1 MKGKV
6 VVDGREQY
14 LLKCNFHTH
23 YFETYG
29 DRPEIMVDAHYEA
42 GYDCIALT
50 EHDIQISDL
59 KGEQRAQAYAQD
71 KYGSDFL
78 VIVGEELAFNDT
90 SVSGCMVRETL
101 CLFLDEFIVS
111 GRKFV
116 RDYDSLLDTRA
127 ALDEIHRQGGIAII
141 CHDNW
146 LEWFLEYAGLG
157 KYPWMWGFR
166 HGLAIDGWEV
176 ADGVAGLAN
185 EGMAGRDLMLSH
197 PQESVDEGYIA
208 LANSDAHKAEDIP
221 LCVDMC
227 YTWVFAPER
236 SLEGVKQALLNR
248 QTVAVCRGE
257 MWGPRNLVEFLQQS
271 DGNQADL
278 PTTLDDM

>member
-78 VIVGEELAFNDT
+78 VIVGEE
-90 SVSGCMVRETL
+90 
-101 CLFLDEFIVS
+101 
-111 GRKFV
+111 
-116 RDYDSLLDTRA
+116 
-127 ALDEIHRQGGIAII
+127 
-141 CHDNW
+141 
-146 LEWFLEYAGLG
+146 
-157 KYPWMWGFR
+157 
-166 HGLAIDGWEV
+166 
-176 ADGVAGLAN
+176 
-185 EGMAGRDLMLSH
+185 
-197 PQESVDEGYIA
+197 
-208 LANSDAHKAEDIP
+208 
-221 LCVDMC
+221 
-227 YTWVFAPER
+227 
-236 SLEGVKQALLNR
+236 
-248 QTVAVCRGE
+248 
-257 MWGPRNLVEFLQQS
+257 
-271 DGNQADL
+271 
-278 PTTLDDM
+278 